1 MPQPDKDRPD
11 PNAPMRLKDIIPIA
25 FPHGGIT
32 PAGLRREA
40 KRGRLKLM
48 RIAGKDF
55 TTLAAIE
62 DMQRLCVVEPGPRE
76 PALHPDDEAKA
87 SLAAARAIVKE
98 LRESGKTSTSLSRR
112 RR

>member
-1 MPQPDKDRPD
+1 MPDPDKHRPD
-11 PNAPMRLKDIIPIA
+11 PNAPMRLKDIILIA

-55 TTLAAIE
+55 TTLTAIE
-62 DMQRLCVVEPGPRE
+62 DMQRLCVVEPDRSEAP
-76 PALHPDDEAKA
+76 LHPDDRGKA
-87 SLAAARAIVKE
+87 ALAAARAIAHE
-98 LRESGKTSTSLSRR
+98 LRTGRR
-112 RR
+112 GQS

>member
-1 MPQPDKDRPD
+1 
-11 PNAPMRLKDIIPIA
+11 MRLKDIIPIA
-25 FPHGGIT
+25 FPQGGIS

-62 DMQRLCVVEPGPRE
+62 EMQRLCVVEPGPKE
-76 PALHPDDEAKA
+76 PALHPDDRGKA
-87 SLAAARAIVKE
+87 ALAAARAIAHE
-98 LRESGKTSTSLSRR
+98 LRTGRR
-112 RR
+112 GQS

>member
-1 MPQPDKDRPD
+1 MPEPDKHRPD
-11 PNAPMRLKDIIPIA
+11 PNAPMCLKDIIPIA

-62 DMQRLCVVEPGPRE
+62 DMQRLCVVEPEQKG
-76 PALHPDDEAKA
+76 PALHPADRGKA
-87 SLAAARAIVKE
+87 ALAAARAIAHE
-98 LRESGKTSTSLSRR
+98 LRTGRRGAKLKSG
-112 RR
+112 

>member
-1 MPQPDKDRPD
+1 MRQPDKHRPD

-25 FPHGGIT
+25 FPHGGIS

-40 KRGRLKLM
+40 KRGRLRLM

-62 DMQRLCVVEPGPRE
+62 EMQRLCVVEPE
-76 PALHPDDEAKA
+76 QKEQALHPGDRSKA
-87 SLAAARAIVKE
+87 ALAAAMAIAHE
-98 LRESGKTSTSLSRR
+98 LRTGRRGAKLQSG
-112 RR
+112 

>member
-1 MPQPDKDRPD
+1 MPEPDKHRPD

-62 DMQRLCVVEPGPRE
+62 DMQRLCVVEPEQKG
-76 PALHPDDEAKA
+76 PALHPADRGKA
-87 SLAAARAIVKE
+87 ALAAARAIAHE
-98 LRESGKTSTSLSRR
+98 LRTGRR
-112 RR
+112 GAKLKSN

>member
-1 MPQPDKDRPD
+1 MRQPDEHRPD

-25 FPHGGIT
+25 FPYGGIS

-62 DMQRLCVVEPGPRE
+62 EMQRLCVVEPEQKE
-76 PALHPDDEAKA
+76 PAVHPDDRGTAA
-87 SLAAARAIVKE
+87 LAAARAIAHE
-98 LRESGKTSTSLSRR
+98 LRTGRR
-112 RR
+112 GAKLKSS

>member
-1 MPQPDKDRPD
+1 
-11 PNAPMRLKDIIPIA
+11 MRLKDIIPIA

-40 KRGRLKLM
+40 KRGRLRLM

-62 DMQRLCVVEPGPRE
+62 EMQRLCVVEPEQKE
-76 PALHPDDEAKA
+76 PSLHLDDRGKA
-87 SLAAARAIVKE
+87 ALAAARAMVKE
-98 LRESGKTSTSLSRR
+98 LRETGKISASLNRR

>member
-1 MPQPDKDRPD
+1 
-11 PNAPMRLKDIIPIA
+11 MRLKDIIPIA

-62 DMQRLCVVEPGPRE
+62 DMQRLCVVEPDRSE
-76 PALHPDDEAKA
+76 APALHPDDRGKA
-87 SLAAARAIVKE
+87 ALAAARAIVKE
-98 LRESGKTSTSLSRR
+98 LRETGKISTSLNRR

>member
-25 FPHGGIT
+25 FPHGGIS

-40 KRGRLKLM
+40 KRGRLRLM

-62 DMQRLCVVEPGPRE
+62 EMQRLCVVEPDRSEAP
-76 PALHPDDEAKA
+76 LHPDDEAKA
-87 SLAAARAIVKE
+87 SLAAARAIVRE
-98 LRESGKTSTSLSRR
+98 LRETGKISTSLNRR

>member
-25 FPHGGIT
+25 FPHGGIS

-40 KRGRLKLM
+40 KRGRLRLM

-62 DMQRLCVVEPGPRE
+62 EMQRLCVVEPDRRE
-76 PALHPDDEAKA
+76 APLHPDDRAKA
-87 SLAAARAIVKE
+87 SLAVALTMAKE
-98 LRESGKTSTSLSRR
+98 LRTGQRGAKLKSG
-112 RR
+112 

>member
-1 MPQPDKDRPD
+1 MRQPDEDGPD

-25 FPHGGIT
+25 FPCGGIS

-62 DMQRLCVVEPGPRE
+62 EMQRRCVVEPGPKE

-98 LRESGKTSTSLSRR
+98 LRETGKISTSLSRR